1 MELIP
6 ILSLIILV
14 ATISTFILAVGAYIL
29 YKIRE
34 SRYKSTAAQPS
45 TVQAELVSPVPIM
58 AEQTLS
64 RTVPGRTYTQ
74 ERYPTRESYKEPMY
88 APTQEGAP
96 QMQPTYGQ
104 RQTAPAY
111 AEASRYQFE
120 RSAEQSVPA
129 SQSQTA
135 YQGQTAAGASRKFT
149 RYTTAERSQDQ
160 PIPKTKTKK
169 EDKDG
174 LKWR

>member
-34 SRYKSTAAQPS
+34 GKYKSTAAQPS

-64 RTVPGRTYTQ
+64 RTVGGRTYTQ
-74 ERYPTRESYKEPMY
+74 ERYPTREGYREPMY

-96 QMQPTYGQ
+96 TMQPTYSQ
-104 RQTAPAY
+104 RQSAGPSY

-120 RSAEQSVPA
+120 RSAEQAAPPVP
-129 SQSQTA
+129 QTGYDRQPGA
-135 YQGQTAAGASRKFT
+135 ASRKFT
-149 RYTTAERSQDQ
+149 RYTTAERVPEQQ
-160 PIPKTKTKK
+160 VKKTETKK
-169 EDKDG
+169 EDKEG

>member
-34 SRYKSTAAQPS
+34 GKYKSTAAQPS

-64 RTVPGRTYTQ
+64 RTVGGRTYTQ
-74 ERYPTRESYKEPMY
+74 DRYPTREGYREPMY
-88 APTQEGAP
+88 APTQEGSP
-96 QMQPTYGQ
+96 QMQPAYGQ
-104 RQTAPAY
+104 RPNMAPSS

-120 RSAEQSVPA
+120 RSAEQMAP
-129 SQSQTA
+129 QQQPQTG
-135 YQGQTAAGASRKFT
+135 YDRQTSAASRKFT
-149 RYTTAERSQDQ
+149 RYTTAERYPEQQ
-160 PIPKTKTKK
+160 VKKPEVKK